1 MNEFALI
8 DAYFKRLSEHAGAL
22 LSPSHPEL
30 MPALGIGDD
39 CALLNVPAG
48 MQLAVSSDTLVAGVH
63 FPESTSAFDIGYKSL
78 AVNLSDLAAM
88 GAQPAW
94 FSLCITLPDPS
105 EQWIESFCDG
115 MAAVMEPNPIVLIGG
130 DTTRG
135 PLSISIQVMGL
146 VPQGKAMTRSGAQVG
161 DTIYVSGCVG
171 EAALGL
177 RLAQNESDELWSQ
190 DLDHQ
195 HLLGRLH
202 RPEPRV
208 VLGWAMKTVAHAC
221 IDISDGLLADLHH
234 VLHASGVGAQLDLDA
249 IPTAQGLDP
258 MQALSA
264 GDDYELCFTA
274 SPADH
279 DQVIAMGQVLDLPI
293 TAIGTITEGSGI
305 IDLQGQPI
313 TASGYRHF

>member
-1 MNEFALI
+1 MDEFALI

-22 LSPSHPEL
+22 LFPSHPEL

-63 FPESTSAFDIGYKSL
+63 FPESASAFDIGYKSL

-94 FSLCITLPDPS
+94 FSLCITLPDQS
-105 EQWIESFCDG
+105 EAWIESFCDG
-115 MAAVMEPNPIVLIGG
+115 MAEVMEPNPIVLVGG

-161 DTIYVSGCVG
+161 DTIYVSGCLG
-171 EAALGL
+171 EAAFGL
-177 RLAQNESDELWSQ
+177 QLAQNENHELWSQ
-190 DLDHQ
+190 DLDHR
-195 HLLGRLH
+195 HLLSRLH
-202 RPEPRV
+202 RPQPRV
-208 VLGWAMKTVAHAC
+208 VLGWAIKTFAHAC
-221 IDISDGLLADLHH
+221 IDVSDGLLADLNH
-234 VLHASGVGAQLDLDA
+234 VLQASGVGARLDLDA
-249 IPTAQGLDP
+249 IPTAPALDP
-258 MQALSA
+258 LLAMSA

-274 SPADH
+274 SPAH
-279 DQVIAMGQVLDLPI
+279 QEQLIAMGMVLDLPV
-293 TAIGTITEGSGI
+293 TAIGTIIEGAGI
-305 IDLQGQPI
+305 LDQHGQPI
-313 TASGYRHF
+313 AVSGYRHF

>member
-8 DAYFKRLSEHAGAL
+8 DAYFKRLSQQAGAL
-22 LSPSHPEL
+22 LSASHPEL

-39 CALLNVPAG
+39 CALLNVPSG

-63 FPESTSAFDIGYKSL
+63 FPESASAFDIGYKAL

-94 FSLCITLPDPS
+94 YSLCVTLPEQS
-105 EQWIESFCDG
+105 EKWIESFCDG

-146 VPQGKAMTRSGAQVG
+146 VPQGKAMTRSGAQIG
-161 DTIYVSGCVG
+161 DTIFMSGCVG

-177 RLAQNESDELWSQ
+177 QLAQDEQHELWTK

-202 RPEPRV
+202 RPQPRV
-208 VLGWAMKTVAHAC
+208 VLGWAIKTFAHAC
-221 IDISDGLLADLHH
+221 IDVSDGLLADLNH
-234 VLHASGVGAQLDLDA
+234 LLQSSGVGAQLDLDV
-249 IPTAQGLDP
+249 IPTARGSDP
-258 MQALSA
+258 MRAMSA

-274 SPADH
+274 SPAD
-279 DQVIAMGQVLDLPI
+279 QEQLIAMGQVLDLPV
-293 TAIGTITEGSGI
+293 TAIGTVIEGNGI
-305 IDLQGQPI
+305 VDLHGQPI
-313 TASGYRHF
+313 AVSGYRHF

>member
-8 DAYFKRLSEHAGAL
+8 DAYFKRLSDHAGAL
-22 LSPSHPEL
+22 LSASHPEL

-63 FPESTSAFDIGYKSL
+63 FPASASAYDIGYKSL

-94 FSLCITLPDPS
+94 FSLCLTLPDGDG
-105 EQWIESFCDG
+105 QWIESFCDG
-115 MAAVMEPNPIVLIGG
+115 MAAVMEPSPIVLVGG

-161 DTIYVSGCVG
+161 DTVYVSGCVG
-171 EAALGL
+171 EAGLGL
-177 RLAQNESDELWSQ
+177 RLAQNEQDELWSQ
-190 DLDHQ
+190 PLDHP
-195 HLLGRLH
+195 HLLSRLH

-208 VLGWAMKTVAHAC
+208 VLGWAIKTVAHAC
-221 IDISDGLLADLHH
+221 IDVSDGLLADLHH
-234 VLHASGVGAQLDLDA
+234 LVQASGVGAQLDLNA
-249 IPTAQGLDP
+249 IPSAQGMDL
-258 MQALSA
+258 MAAVGA

-274 SPADH
+274 APADH
-279 DQVIAMGQVLDLPI
+279 DQVIAMGHVLALPI
-293 TAIGTITEGSGI
+293 TAIGTITETTGI
-305 IDLQGQPI
+305 VDLQGQPVV
-313 TASGYRHF
+313 AAGYQHF